1 MSLCACVSVCERVCV
16 CVYMSVYFCVCVC
29 VCVHVHISASM
40 YIQVFVAF
48 RRGCGIPQRW
58 SCNSCEQQMWMLRD
72 KQGSAREASAL
83 SHWDISQ
90 PFLSQ
95 EVGK

>member
-1 MSLCACVSVCERVCV
+1 MCMCICECVCECV
-16 CVYMSVYFCVCVC
+16 RLCVC

-58 SCNSCEQQMWMLRD
+58 SCNSCEQKMWMLRD
-72 KQGSAREASAL
+72 KQGTAREASAL
-83 SHWDISQ
+83 PHWDISQ

-95 EVGK
+95 EVVK